1 MDFSGKSSD
10 VAVNDVV
17 DALGL
22 AVTAW
27 KTREQSYT
35 LPGDPRCDSEDLP
48 MQMVY

>member
-1 MDFSGKSSD
+1 MQRVTGKHSVFRELCMEFIGKSSD

-27 KTREQSYT
+27 KARE
-35 LPGDPRCDSEDLP
+35 
-48 MQMVY
+48 